1 MNKQIAAIWLIMAAM
16 ITSGCQTLGSLEAPE
31 VSVTGIALNSI
42 SLFEQEWGLTL
53 RARNPNDR
61 ELTLK
66 SLDYEIFIN
75 GEKFARGLTGES
87 VTLPAMGDAQ
97 VTTTITTSLLRDAA
111 VSAGGNACK
120 SRGSTSAPLDPE
132 LRRSWSTPLG
142 FVCLSRGTTTTTTT
156 TTTTFCLI
164 G

>member
-1 MNKQIAAIWLIMAAM
+1 MRKIAAIWLIMAAM
-16 ITSGCQTLGSLEAPE
+16 ITSGCQILGSLEAPE

-87 VTLPAMGDAQ
+87 VTLPAMGDAK
-97 VTTTITTSLLRDAA
+97 VNTTITTSLLSSLKQLQNIQQQQDKPLQYRLVGKAR
-111 VSAGGNACK
+111 VAGV
-120 SRGSTSAPLDPE
+120 PL
-132 LRRSWSTPLG
+132 PLSFDKEG
-142 FVCLSRGTTTTTTT
+142 EMTLPAMP
-156 TTTTFCLI
+156 
-164 G
+164 

>member
-1 MNKQIAAIWLIMAAM
+1 MRKFAAIWLIMAAM

-87 VTLPAMGDAQ
+87 VTLR
-97 VTTTITTSLLRDAA
+97 SLPCGLRARLA
-111 VSAGGNACK
+111 LAPRSHF
-120 SRGSTSAPLDPE
+120 SAP
-132 LRRSWSTPLG
+132 SSPLWAMTEAIKAT
-142 FVCLSRGTTTTTTT
+142 L
-156 TTTTFCLI
+156 
-164 G
+164 

>member
-1 MNKQIAAIWLIMAAM
+1 MRKFAAIWLIMAAM

-75 GEKFARGLTGES
+75 WEKFARGLTGES
-87 VTLPAMGDAQ
+87 VTLPAMGDAK
-97 VTTTITTSLLRDAA
+97 VNTTITTSLLSSLKQLQNIQQQQDKPLQYRLVGKAR
-111 VSAGGNACK
+111 VAGV
-120 SRGSTSAPLDPE
+120 PL
-132 LRRSWSTPLG
+132 PLSFDKEG
-142 FVCLSRGTTTTTTT
+142 EMTLPAMP
-156 TTTTFCLI
+156 
-164 G
+164 

>member
-1 MNKQIAAIWLIMAAM
+1 MRKIAASWLIMAAM

-87 VTLPAMGDAQ
+87 VTLPAMGDAK
-97 VTTTITTSLLRDAA
+97 VNTTITTSLLSSLKQLQNIQQQQDKPLQYRLVGKAR
-111 VSAGGNACK
+111 VAGV
-120 SRGSTSAPLDPE
+120 PL
-132 LRRSWSTPLG
+132 PLSFDKEG
-142 FVCLSRGTTTTTTT
+142 EMTLPAMP
-156 TTTTFCLI
+156 
-164 G
+164 

>member
-1 MNKQIAAIWLIMAAM
+1 MKQVLSLWLITAAIMLA
-16 ITSGCQTLGSLEAPE
+16 GCQRLGSLEAPE
-31 VSVTGIALNSI
+31 VSVSGIALNSI

-75 GEKFARGLTGES
+75 GEKFARGLTGDS

-97 VTTTITTSLLRDAA
+97 VTTTITTSLLSSLKQLQKIQQQQDKPLQYRLVGKAR
-111 VSAGGNACK
+111 VAGV
-120 SRGSTSAPLDPE
+120 PL
-132 LRRSWSTPLG
+132 PLSFDKEG
-142 FVCLSRGTTTTTTT
+142 EMKLPAMP
-156 TTTTFCLI
+156 
-164 G
+164 